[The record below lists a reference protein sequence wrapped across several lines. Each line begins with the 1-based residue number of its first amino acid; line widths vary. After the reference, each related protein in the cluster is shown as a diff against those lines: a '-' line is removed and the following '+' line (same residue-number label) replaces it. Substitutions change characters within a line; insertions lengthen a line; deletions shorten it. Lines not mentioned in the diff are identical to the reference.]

1 MYQCT
6 KCGMKFEDWNK
17 LSNFYHN
24 CNNQWELVLEEAP
37 DYETQEDLS
46 IKVSEEVQT
55 DERLS

>member
-1 MYQCT
+1 
-6 KCGMKFEDWNK
+6 MKFEDWNK